1 MTKNP
6 TLLPLVRAVRRSG
19 LLLAGA
25 GLAAGIPIA
34 AHAQSQSGQLEEVI
48 VTAHHR
54 AENVQEIPIAVTALN
69 AELLHRADIFDIGT
83 IAHHTPGLSYAEFS
97 PGQASVTMRGIG
109 SADDGAGL
117 DNSVAMFLDGVYI
130 GRGASINFDMFDLER
145 IEVLRGPQGTL
156 FGRNAIGGAIS
167 VVTSKPADDFGAKFG
182 GTVGNEGI
190 LRYQGMVTGP
200 LTESLS
206 GKVTFNHREH
216 DGFVENVIT
225 GKDEMDEDQDSIR
238 GQLRWAL
245 DSSEW
250 LLSADYMEDD
260 RADMG
265 RTPFVDNAPLQAILD
280 ANGVNG
286 PWENAGPAPG
296 HSKREASGISLQGDF
311 DFDKGTLTSIT
322 AFRHAETD
330 WAMASVGAPLG
341 GLGLPFDEVL
351 DVIVEDIDTFSQEF
365 RWTSSLGGKFD
376 YTVGLYYFEEDTDRV
391 EQFKITQAGS
401 YEGAHPFTLTDVGSQ
416 AFIGNEYARTANETT
431 SYAVYGQGTYS
442 FNDQWGLTVGGR
454 YTLDKKDY
462 TAESV
467 NCGADR
473 TGTDFENFPECEGL
487 GGSLNIIAE
496 SFLVQPS
503 DDWDDFSPMVA
514 LKYFASDSVMWYG
527 SVSRGFKSGGFA
539 GSQGVESV
547 ASDPVDPETA
557 TNFELGFKGDLLDN
571 TLRLNATAFYTDY
584 EDLQVVRFGPVE
596 GSEFGTFITT
606 NLGSAEIAGIEV
618 EFTWYLTEEFRL
630 SGYYAY
636 LDTEVDDL
644 LIETSSGLTDASGS
658 DLLRAPENSGNL
670 ALDYDTVTSFGDI
683 NVRLSYSYAD
693 EQRTDYVDDRILQ
706 DETDL
711 WDGRIGWQSSD
722 HSWEVAAWVKNMT
735 NEDYVAH
742 MYVIGPGGIGVWGP
756 PRTYGISVNW
766 SM

>member
-1 MTKNP
+1 MHNTRP
-6 TLLPLVRAVRRSG
+6 RTPLYLATRHISTLC
-19 LLLAGA
+19 
-25 GLAAGIPIA
+25 AGIAMATAVPA
-34 AHAQSQSGQLEEVI
+34 MAQLEEVI
-48 VTAHHR
+48 VTAQHR

-69 AELLHRADIFDIGT
+69 AELIQRADIFDIGT
-83 IAHHTPGLSYAEFS
+83 ISQNTPGLSYAEFS
-97 PGQASVTMRGIG
+97 PGQANVTMRGIG

-117 DNSVAMFLDGVYI
+117 DNSVGMFLDGVYI
-130 GRGASINFDMFDLER
+130 GRGASINFDMYDLER

-167 VVTSKPADDFGAKFG
+167 VVTSKPADEFGAKFG
-182 GTVGNEGI
+182 ATAGNEGI

-225 GKDEMDEDQDSIR
+225 GDDEMDEDQDSVR
-238 GQLRWAL
+238 GQLRWDL
-245 DSSEW
+245 DNSEW

-265 RTPFVDNAPLQAILD
+265 RTPVVDNAPLEAILA

-296 HSKREASGISLQGDF
+296 FSKREASGISLQGDF
-311 DFDKGTLTSIT
+311 DFGSGTLTSIT

-341 GLGLPFDEVL
+341 GLGLPFDEVI
-351 DVIVEDIDTFSQEF
+351 DAIVEDIDTFSQEF
-365 RWTSSLGGKFD
+365 RWTSSVGDKFN
-376 YTVGLYYFEEDTDRV
+376 YTLGLYYFEEETDRV
-391 EQFKITQAGS
+391 EQFKITAAGG
-401 YEGAHPFTLTDVGSQ
+401 YGGANPFTLTDVGSQ
-416 AFIGNEYARTANETT
+416 EFIGNEYSRTANETT

-442 FNDQWGLTVGGR
+442 LTDKWSLTAGAR
-454 YTLDKKDY
+454 YTLDEKDY

-496 SFLVQPS
+496 SFLVEPS
-503 DDWDDFSPMVA
+503 DDWDDFSPMIAV
-514 LKYFASDSVMWYG
+514 KYFASDSVMWYG

-539 GSQGVESV
+539 GSQGVEAA
-547 ASDPVDPETA
+547 ASNPVDPETA
-557 TNFELGFKGDLLDN
+557 TNFELGFKGDLLNDS
-571 TLRLNATAFYTDY
+571 LRLNVTAFYTDY

-606 NLGSAEIAGIEV
+606 NLGSAEIAGVEM
-618 EFTWYLTEEFRL
+618 EFTWYVTEELRL
-630 SGYYAY
+630 SGFYAY

-644 LIETSSGLTDASGS
+644 LIETTDGIVDASGQN
-658 DLLRAPENSGNL
+658 LNRAPENSGNL
-670 ALDYDTVTSFGDI
+670 ALDYDTVTSIGNI
-683 NVRLSYSYAD
+683 NFRLSYSFAD
-693 EQRTDYVDDRILQ
+693 EQSTSYTDERILQ
-706 DETDL
+706 DETKL
-711 WDGRIGWQSSD
+711 WDSRLGWQSSD
-722 HSWEVAAWVKNMT
+722 ESWEVAAWVKNMT
-735 NEDYVAH
+735 DDDYISH
-742 MYVIGPGGIGVWGP
+742 TYVIGPGGIGVWGA

>member
-1 MTKNP
+1 MQNTRP
-6 TLLPLVRAVRRSG
+6 RTPLYLATRRISTLC
-19 LLLAGA
+19 
-25 GLAAGIPIA
+25 AGIAMASAVPA
-34 AHAQSQSGQLEEVI
+34 MAQLEEVI
-48 VTAHHR
+48 VTAQHR

-69 AELLHRADIFDIGT
+69 AELLHRADIFDIGS
-83 IAHHTPGLSYAEFS
+83 IAQNTPGLSYAEFS

-167 VVTSKPADDFGAKFG
+167 VVTTKPADEFGAKLG
-182 GTVGNEGI
+182 ATAGNEGI

-200 LTESLS
+200 LAESLS
-206 GKVTFNHREH
+206 GKITFNHREH

-238 GQLRWAL
+238 GQLRWDL
-245 DSSEW
+245 DNSEW

-265 RTPFVDNAPLQAILD
+265 RTPFVDNAPLSDILV
-280 ANGVNG
+280 ANGVNS
-286 PWENAGPAPG
+286 PWKNASARTGF
-296 HSKREASGISLQGDF
+296 SKREASGISLQGDF
-311 DFDKGTLTSIT
+311 DFDNGTLTSIT

-330 WAMASVGAPLG
+330 WEMASAGAPLG
-341 GLGLPFDEVL
+341 GLGLPFDEVI
-351 DVIVEDIDTFSQEF
+351 DAIVEDIDTFSQEF
-365 RWTSSLGGKFD
+365 RWTSSLGDKFN
-376 YTVGLYYFEEDTDRV
+376 YTLGLYYFEEDTDRV
-391 EQFKITQAGS
+391 EQFKISAAGS

-416 AFIGNEYARTANETT
+416 DFIGNEYSRTANETT

-442 FNDQWGLTVGGR
+442 LNDKWSLTAGGR
-454 YTLDKKDY
+454 FTLDEKDY

-496 SFLVQPS
+496 SFLVEPS
-503 DDWDDFSPMVA
+503 DDWDDFSPMIAV
-514 LKYFASDSVMWYG
+514 KYFASDSVMWYG

-547 ASDPVDPETA
+547 ASNPVDPETA
-557 TNFELGFKGDLLDN
+557 TNFELGFKGDMLDD

-584 EDLQVVRFGPVE
+584 EDLQVVRFGPVP

-606 NLGSAEIAGIEV
+606 NLGSAEIAGVEV
-618 EFTWYLTEEFRL
+618 EFTWYITEEFRL
-630 SGYYAY
+630 SGFYAY

-644 LIETSSGLTDASGS
+644 LIETAGGLTDASGK
-658 DLLRAPENSGNL
+658 DLIRAPENSGNL
-670 ALDYDTVTSFGDI
+670 ALDYDTTTSIGDI
-683 NVRLSYSYAD
+683 NVRLSYSHSD
-693 EQRTDYVDDRILQ
+693 EQRTDYVDDRIIQ
-706 DETDL
+706 DEQDL
-711 WDGRIGWQSSD
+711 WDGRIGWMSSD
-722 HSWEVAAWVKNMT
+722 ESWEVAAWVKNMT
-735 NEDYVAH
+735 DEDYVSH
-742 MYVIGPGGIGVWGP
+742 MYVIGPGGIGIWGP
-756 PRTYGISVNW
+756 PRTYGISLNW
-766 SM
+766 KM